1 MQRLDSPEQSVSN
14 LDKDLPAVLMSP
26 CSQYIVTYIAGFVA
40 FRLKSI
46 LVCEQCVDGLVA
58 DTNYINSTH
67 CKLIKLKSRGDLTM
81 PSQSVVDVCMACEK
95 LFRMHVTVHGKLT
108 QVTSHE
114 LIQEILLKINEN
126 DWFDS
131 LRQHQF
137 DSEPTFNHV
146 ILLIKAIAQK
156 YFQVRYNYA
165 GIHYTNNH
173 LGKNYKISRQKS
185 TKLVLFSGL

>member
-1 MQRLDSPEQSVSN
+1 MCD
-14 LDKDLPAVLMSP
+14 D
-26 CSQYIVTYIAGFVA
+26 
-40 FRLKSI
+40 
-46 LVCEQCVDGLVA
+46 
-58 DTNYINSTH
+58 
-67 CKLIKLKSRGDLTM
+67 
-81 PSQSVVDVCMACEK
+81 
-95 LFRMHVTVHGKLT
+95 VTVHGKLT
-108 QVTSHE
+108 QVSYDE
-114 LIQEILLKINEN
+114 LIQEIILKINEN

-165 GIHYTNNH
+165 DIHVHSTLYKQS
-173 LGKNYKISRQKS
+173 LRKNYKITRQIS